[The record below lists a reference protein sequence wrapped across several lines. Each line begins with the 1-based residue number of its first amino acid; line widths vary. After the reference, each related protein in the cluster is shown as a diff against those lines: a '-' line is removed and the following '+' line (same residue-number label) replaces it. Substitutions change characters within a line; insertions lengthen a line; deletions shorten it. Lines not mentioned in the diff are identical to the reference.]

1 MKRILFG
8 MMVVLAVGIAVGR
21 WSHERTS
28 MTGGTGRTILYY
40 QSPMHPWI
48 RSDHPGKC
56 TVCGMDLVPIYEGAR
71 AIDSHLTVLG
81 SNAVTVSG
89 LAVEVAGRGTLHRRV
104 HFIGVLDDDDTRHEV
119 ISATAGGRIDWLA
132 DNFEGAEFRKG
143 QALVRLYSPALLA
156 GIREYLGLHREG
168 EGANGS
174 KGLQEG
180 ALLRLR
186 QMGLS
191 AEQISR
197 LPSTYSPTNLDVEL
211 LAPRDGTV
219 IKRLAYPGQYVRE
232 GDPLFEIGDFGVLW
246 LKFDAYERD
255 LPSIQVGHEVA
266 FTVTGHP
273 GLRFTNAIVFIDPNI
288 DPMSRTAKVRALVP
302 NPLETVAGTL
312 RRRFAHRSAAEVD
325 LTLEFPETV
334 TVPRSAVLNPGGKP
348 RVFIER
354 APGNFEAR
362 WVRLGQRGDDQWE
375 VLEGVTAGERVV
387 VQGAILLDSQSQ
399 LAGLEPSGSAR
410 PGTSTDLPPLP
421 EWLVK
426 ADALRA
432 ALAADDLEAYRSR
445 LAELASMPPP
455 TPVSEL
461 TVKAVAALPRG
472 EVTDLTAARRL
483 FLPFSEALVGWG
495 AALRRS
501 DPSASALKLY
511 VCPMGKGI
519 FPGAPPQARW
529 LQLSPPLANPWYGA
543 RMLDC
548 GSEIAP

>member
-1 MKRILFG
+1 
-8 MMVVLAVGIAVGR
+8 MVVLAIGIAVGR
-21 WSHERTS
+21 WSGGHASVGSPAATS
-28 MTGGTGRTILYY
+28 GRTVLYY

-56 TVCGMDLVPIYEGAR
+56 TVCGMDLVPIYEGTKAM
-71 AIDSHLTVLG
+71 DSHLTVLG
-81 SNAVTVSG
+81 SNAVTVAG
-89 LAVEVAGRGTLHRRV
+89 LAVEVAGRGTLHRGV

-119 ISATAGGRIDWLA
+119 VSATAGGRIDWLA
-132 DNFEGAEFRKG
+132 DNFEGAEFRQG
-143 QALVRLYSPALLA
+143 QPLVRLYSPSLLA
-156 GIREYLGLHREG
+156 AIREYLGLQRDG
-168 EGANGS
+168 EEANGS
-174 KGLQEG
+174 RGLQDG
-180 ALLRLR
+180 ARLRLR
-186 QMGLS
+186 QLGLT
-191 AEQISR
+191 ADQIAR
-197 LPSTYSPTNLDVEL
+197 LRSTYSPTNLDVEL

-219 IKRLAYPGQYVRE
+219 IKRLAYPGQYVKE

-255 LPSIQVGHEVA
+255 LPAIQVGREVA

-273 GLRFTNAIVFIDPNI
+273 GMRFTNAIVFIDPNI

-302 NPLETVAGTL
+302 NPMEGEGAAA
-312 RRRFAHRSAAEVD
+312 RRRFSHRSAAEVD
-325 LTLEFPETV
+325 LTLEYPEAV
-334 TVPRSAVLNPGGKP
+334 TVSRSAILNPGGKP

-354 APGNFEAR
+354 APGSYEAR
-362 WVRLGQRGDDQWE
+362 WVRLGHRGDDQWE
-375 VLEGVTAGERVV
+375 ILDGVRAGERVV

-399 LAGLEPSGSAR
+399 LAGLEPSGTSQ
-410 PGTSTDLPPLP
+410 PGTMEDRPPLP

-432 ALAADDLEAYRSR
+432 ALASDDLEGYRAR
-445 LAELASMPPP
+445 LAELAALPPP

-461 TVKAVAALPRG
+461 TTRVVATLPRG
-472 EVTDLTAARRL
+472 DVADLTAARRL

-501 DPSASALKLY
+501 DPSSTGLKLY

-519 FPGAPPQARW
+519 FPGAPAQARW